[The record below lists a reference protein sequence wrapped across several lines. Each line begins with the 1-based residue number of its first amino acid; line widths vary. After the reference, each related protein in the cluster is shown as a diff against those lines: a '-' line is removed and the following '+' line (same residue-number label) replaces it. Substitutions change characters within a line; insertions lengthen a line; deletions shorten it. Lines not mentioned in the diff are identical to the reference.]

1 MKKMK
6 FMNIAS
12 IFTLLVLALGVF
24 SQSVM
29 AAESDPNKP
38 GEIAGKKSQTIY
50 DQTNEKTAARKIANG
65 GDVYNLGWF
74 ERPFDQKMAYLPF
87 MDIAKTTMNREDTNW
102 VYVQVF
108 TVNPI
113 SEGTASKPIYGVE
126 LDTDLDNRGE
136 FMVTA
141 IADRKTEW
149 TTDGVVVLSN
159 SDEMMGGVK
168 PVLSDAKL
176 AENKGYDK
184 EIFNAGKGDDK
195 TLAWAR
201 ISPTNPNV
209 MEIAFKSSFIGGAKG
224 KFIWSPWIMV
234 GMQDLTKF
242 ELNDHF
248 SKADAG
254 SPNTDDPQIYPV
266 KGLWG
271 LDNTARFPSGFT
283 PTGLM
288 PGLGT
293 SS

>member
-6 FMNIAS
+6 FMNIVS
-12 IFTLLVLALGVF
+12 IFTLLVLALGAF
-24 SQSVM
+24 SQTVM

-38 GEIAGKKSQTIY
+38 GEITGKKTQTIH
-50 DQTNEKTAARKIANG
+50 DQTDEKTAARKIANG

-74 ERPFDQKMAYLPF
+74 ERPFDQKMTYLPF

-113 SEGTASKPIYGVE
+113 SEGAASKPIYGVE

-136 FMVTA
+136 YMLTA
-141 IADRKTEW
+141 TAARTTDW

-168 PVLSDAKL
+168 PVLIDAKL

-201 ISPTNPNV
+201 ISPTDPNV

-254 SPNTDDPQIYPV
+254 SPNTDDATIYPV
-266 KGLWG
+266 KTLWG
-271 LDNTARFPSGFT
+271 IDNTARYPSGFT

-288 PGLGT
+288 PGLGV